1 MASAKEAAKLGAHVA
16 LFDYVKPSSSA
27 LKTTW
32 GLGGTCVNVGCVP
45 KKLMHYAGLCG
56 TSVDDARVFGWN
68 ATKGTHN
75 WAKVCRLWL
84 LFCFVFCLL
93 CFFFPCKSV
102 SLLLFRFIFI
112 FIWLS

>member
-16 LFDYVKPSSSA
+16 LFDYVKPSSSH

-56 TSVDDARVFGWN
+56 TSVDDARAYGWN
-68 ATKGTHN
+68 HATKGTHN
-75 WAKVCRLWL
+75 WQKVLPL
-84 LFCFVFCLL
+84 CL
-93 CFFFPCKSV
+93 
-102 SLLLFRFIFI
+102 
-112 FIWLS
+112 